1 MISLSHDIAIEIR
14 YRALHRRVSRHLNF
28 PLVASG
34 LSSLLVPEESSV
46 SRGGFANGKNP
57 LNPRGDLKQISA
69 VLENL
74 VS

>member
-1 MISLSHDIAIEIR
+1 
-14 YRALHRRVSRHLNF
+14 
-28 PLVASG
+28 VASG